1 MHMSLK
7 GRRTL
12 AVAIAL
18 LLGLSLLGF
27 SSSQASAANRCG
39 TIFAGKFVNRT
50 NLSIKV
56 TGDTKSSGVR
66 TRWIPA
72 GGTAAGSGICD
83 ADYFWTPAQTHYES
97 WTGNYLIK
105 QYSRGTK
112 LKIGSNTDYCEYRW
126 FKGSRYMY
134 CKT

>member
-1 MHMSLK
+1 MASIK
-7 GRRTL
+7 SRRAL
-12 AVAIAL
+12 AILIAL
-18 LLGLSLLGF
+18 VLGISLVGF
-27 SSSQASAANRCG
+27 ASSPADADNRCG
-39 TIFAGKFVNRT
+39 SWAAGKFVNRT
-50 NLSIKV
+50 NVSIKV
-56 TGDTKSSGVR
+56 YGDTESSGER
-66 TRWIPA
+66 TRWIPS

-97 WTGNYLIK
+97 WTGNYLIQ